1 MVALGTLAS
10 AFWIL
15 SVNSWMQT
23 PQGHAVDALG
33 RFVPADWWAIVF
45 NPSFPYR
52 FVHMVLAAYLAV
64 AFVVGGVAAWHLL
77 RDGTDPAARRAFSMA
92 MWMAALVAP
101 AQIVAGD
108 LHGLN
113 TLEHQPVKVAA
124 MEGHFRRGGDNQPL
138 VLVGI
143 PDAEAGRVHYAVEIP
158 YLGSLILTH
167 SLHGQIAGLLEFPED
182 QRPPVGIPFW
192 SFRIMVATGFAMAA
206 LGLWSLW
213 LRARGRLFDD
223 RRLLRASV
231 LMGPSGIVAILAG
244 WVTTEVGRQPWTV
257 YGLLRTSESLSPVDA
272 PAVAASLAGFVIVY
286 MFVFG
291 AGLFYMLRLMARP
304 VPVAAPPAP
313 PAVGPSPLL
322 APHFAPDLLADDDGA
337 PVSRSDGGGRG

>member
-1 MVALGTLAS
+1 
-10 AFWIL
+10 
-15 SVNSWMQT
+15 
-23 PQGHAVDALG
+23 
-33 RFVPADWWAIVF
+33 
-45 NPSFPYR
+45 
-52 FVHMVLAAYLAV
+52 
-64 AFVVGGVAAWHLL
+64 
-77 RDGTDPAARRAFSMA
+77 MA

-113 TLEHQPVKVAA
+113 TLEHQPAKVAA
-124 MEGHFRRGGDNQPL
+124 MERHFRRGGDNQPL

-206 LGLWSLW
+206 LGLWTLW

-231 LMGPSGIVAILAG
+231 LMGPSDIVAILAG

-257 YGLLRTSESLSPVDA
+257 YGLLRISESLSPVDA

-286 MFVFG
+286 MLVFG
-291 AGLFYMLRLMARP
+291 AGLFYMLHPMARP

-313 PAVGPSPLL
+313 PAVGPSPLP

-337 PVSRSDGGGRG
+337 PVSRSDGGGQG